1 MKKYLLSI
9 ILITA
14 VSAVLYSC
22 SSSNITEKS
31 NVQDIYTE
39 ALHLYTT
46 NDFIEA
52 QKLFDVI
59 KLQYPASQY
68 ADDAQYYLA
77 EINFKRKEYI
87 LGAFNY
93 SLLRRIYPQSE
104 YSKMALFKTALC
116 NYELSPDY
124 DRDQEYTYKA
134 ITAFSEFQA
143 AYPRDS
149 LFDKASDYI
158 KELRNK
164 LGYKEYN
171 IGIIYEKIDI
181 LKGALVYFNSVIDD
195 YSDTDSFEPAYFE
208 KIKVLYAMKKLDDL
222 RGFINN
228 YQKLFPKSSNLS
240 AVTSIEKS
248 LK

>member
-1 MKKYLLSI
+1 M
-9 ILITA
+9 A
-14 VSAVLYSC
+14 VSSIVLFSC
-22 SSSNITEKS
+22 KSSDISEKS
-31 NVQDIYTE
+31 SVQEIYNE
-39 ALHLYTT
+39 AMRLY
-46 NDFIEA
+46 NKEDYIES

-77 EINFKRKEYI
+77 EINYKRKEYI
-87 LGAFNY
+87 IGSFNY

-104 YSKMALFKTALC
+104 YSKMSLFKSALC
-116 NYELSPDY
+116 FYALSSDY

-134 ITAFSEFQA
+134 ITSFSEFQA
-143 AYPRDS
+143 SYPGDS
-149 LFDKASDYI
+149 LYSKATDYI

-171 IGIIYEKIDI
+171 TGIVYKKMSV

-208 KIKVLYAMKKLDDL
+208 KIKILYQMKKLDDL
-222 RGFINN
+222 RGIISN
-228 YQKLFPKSSNLS
+228 YRKLFPNSSNLS
-240 AVTSIEKS
+240 AVSLIETE
-248 LK
+248 LR